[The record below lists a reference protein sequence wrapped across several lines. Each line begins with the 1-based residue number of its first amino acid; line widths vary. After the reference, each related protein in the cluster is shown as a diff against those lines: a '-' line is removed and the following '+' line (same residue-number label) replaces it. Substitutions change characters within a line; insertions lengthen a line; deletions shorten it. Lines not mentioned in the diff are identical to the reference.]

1 MDKETHKKLTANFPK
16 SVVKKAPQGKYG
28 DYVPHHIYTKRLV
41 DVVGGKYNFTYDI
54 IRDKDNAVVGAKC
67 TLEIDDLGTVQEVG
81 DVDRHALARNLTESE
96 ILKLAVSDGIKRCC
110 MRFGIG
116 LELWTG
122 DTTEEEHYAGVAEQV
137 VEQPKPTGMTKKKQV
152 VQEST
157 KSHSSLTEPQ
167 LKEMVFSM
175 CNEDKEFAKKCYT
188 TSMTRFKM
196 DKSISDNV
204 GDWNND
210 NVDKFLKLIESYVE
224 KYTKAFEERA
234 GNDKIVN
241 EIIDNISEVT
251 VLEESNT
258 DDVVV
263 VGEEMTDIPDGKW
276 KEDAISDGQKNFINS
291 LITQAIDAGL
301 DELGAE
307 AKQYL
312 NSGEATKG
320 NASAMIDKL
329 KNALS

>member
-122 DTTEEEHYAGVAEQV
+122 DTTEEEHYAGVVQSVPE
-137 VEQPKPTGMTKKKQV
+137 PPKKKPV
-152 VQEST
+152 AQEVT
-157 KSHSSLTEPQ
+157 KSPSSLTEPQ

-175 CNEDKEFAKKCYT
+175 CNEDKDFAKKCYE

-204 GDWNND
+204 GDWSND
-210 NVDKFLKLIESYVE
+210 NVDKFLKLVEDYVNKFKNEFE
-224 KYTKAFEERA
+224 KRA
-234 GNDKIVN
+234 GNSEVVN
-241 EIIDNISEVT
+241 TIIETLGNVQEKESEEDMSDIPEGKWMEDPISE
-251 VLEESNT
+251 
-258 DDVVV
+258 
-263 VGEEMTDIPDGKW
+263 
-276 KEDAISDGQKNFINS
+276 GQKNFIKS
-291 LITQAIDAGL
+291 LIEQAIDSGL

-307 AKQYL
+307 AKSYL
-312 NSGEATKG
+312 NSGKATKG
-320 NASAMIDKL
+320 NASEMIDKL
-329 KNALS
+329 KSALS